1 MCDRPLHGFQIGYT
15 RKGKPNYL
23 ICSPQIDYIYT
34 NDKIDEKKDLNNG
47 YKWLKGHGK
56 VPKNI
61 IGHVIDRYSL
71 IPCGSCLSCRITR
84 AAEMADRAML
94 EMKYHDKACFITL
107 TYDDE
112 HIIRTNYTNCSTG
125 ESGVSET
132 LFKKHYQD
140 FIKRL
145 RKFYNGVDIRYILCG
160 EYGETTLRP
169 HYHAI
174 IFGIFPDDAIPFSVN
189 KRGQQLYTSDIMCKL
204 WKKGYVVVGECTRD
218 SANYVCRYVTKKL
231 YSDLGDEVY
240 DQCGR
245 LKPFIVSSKRP
256 AIGKR
261 WYEDNKDWCM
271 ESTISYSTPDGGHTF
286 TAPRYFH
293 KLHENDIEDY
303 EALEYYKIRDLREE
317 IAYLQDV
324 HLIERTDA
332 DIDDIAAA
340 KERSSQNKAAGFKRD
355 MI

>member
-23 ICSPQIDYIYT
+23 ICSPQIDYIYK
-34 NDKIDEKKDLNNG
+34 DKD
-47 YKWLKGHGK
+47 KWIKAHGTIPRNLKRDY
-56 VPKNI
+56 I
-61 IGHVIDRYSL
+61 SRYTL

-94 EMKYHDKACFITL
+94 EMNYHDKACFITL

-112 HIIRTNYTNCSTG
+112 HIIRSNYINRTTG
-125 ESGVSET
+125 ESGISET

-145 RKFYNGVDIRYILCG
+145 RKHYNGVDIRYVLCG

-174 IFGIFPDDAIPFSVN
+174 IFGVFPDDAIPFSVN

-204 WKKGYVVVGECTRD
+204 WRKGYVVIGECTRD

-231 YSDLGDEVY
+231 YSDIGKDLYQDR
-240 DQCGR
+240 GR
-245 LKPFIVSSKRP
+245 IPPFIVSSKRP

-261 WYEDNKDWCM
+261 WYDDNKEWCM
-271 ESTISYSTPDGGHTF
+271 DSTISYSTPDGGHTF
-286 TAPRYFH
+286 KAPRYFN
-293 KLHENDIEDY
+293 KLYESELENVDIKD
-303 EALEYYKIRDLREE
+303 ALEYYRIRDLREE
-317 IAYLQDV
+317 IAYLQDE
-324 HLIERTDA
+324 HLSERTDA